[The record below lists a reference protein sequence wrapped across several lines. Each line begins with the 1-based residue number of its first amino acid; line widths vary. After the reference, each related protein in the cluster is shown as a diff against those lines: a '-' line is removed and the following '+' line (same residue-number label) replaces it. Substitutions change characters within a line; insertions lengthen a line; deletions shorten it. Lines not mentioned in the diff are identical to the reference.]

1 MKTFACAFLLSL
13 AFLSKPE
20 TGICAQQDS
29 KIVTRIETVKA
40 QMKGRKLVIR
50 VVGMGRTPALI
61 RGSGQLSRRGPDHKP
76 NSDGLLEYDL
86 YFNPPPNY
94 SGYTLKSVKATL
106 KESSVPAGVTGVR
119 VFGEF
124 NQIDAMLPQKK
135 AKKEKKKK
143 EKN

>member
-1 MKTFACAFLLSL
+1 MKATIL
-13 AFLSKPE
+13 AFLISLSFVLAPE

-40 QMKGRKLVIR
+40 QMKGRKLVIH

-61 RGSGQLSRRGPDHKP
+61 RGSGQLLRRGPDHKP

-86 YFNPPPNY
+86 HFNPPPNY

-124 NQIDAMLPQKK
+124 NQIDAMLSQ
-135 AKKEKKKK
+135 KKEKKKK